1 MDISLNLAGVVKE
14 SIVDGP
20 GFRYVVFAQGCPHH
34 CEGCHNP
41 ETHDFGTGFD
51 TTPLKI
57 IEDIERNSLISGITL
72 SGGEPF
78 CQPVAFAVLAKMAAE
93 KGISVITYTGYLF
106 EELIKSGKEDV
117 LALLKA
123 TDILVD
129 GPFLIEQK
137 TLLIKFRG
145 SKNQRIIDV
154 KKSLEANTVITTD
167 F

>member
-1 MDISLNLAGVVKE
+1 MENCLNLAGVVKE

-41 ETHDFGTGFD
+41 ETHAFGTGFPA
-51 TTPLKI
+51 TPEKI

-78 CQPVAFAVLAKMAAE
+78 CQPVAFAALAKMAAK
-93 KGISVITYTGYLF
+93 KGISVITYTGFLF
-106 EELIKSGKEDV
+106 EELIKSDEEAV

-123 TDILVD
+123 TDFLVD
-129 GPFLIEQK
+129 GPFMLDQK
-137 TLLIKFRG
+137 SLLLKFRG

-154 KKSLEANTVITTD
+154 KKSIESNMVITTE